1 MSRLL
6 LVSLLTA
13 VVALP
18 AQAEDVTYRKTIRPL
33 WQAKC
38 SMCHGAES
46 PTLGEFDGNKDK
58 FIATAKG
65 PRMDSYADLLFF
77 VAWPDTGAIMRRLDD
92 GKNTKDGKPGNM
104 YVNLGATEAER
115 QSNLNLFK
123 AWIGEGAWVLK
134 KRDAISKEELLKI
147 KAKY

>member
-1 MSRLL
+1 MNRLIVLPL
-6 LVSLLTA
+6 LAAIAAFST
-13 VVALP
+13 
-18 AQAEDVTYRKTIRPL
+18 QAKDVTYRKAIRPL

-38 SMCHGAES
+38 SMCHGADA

-58 FIATAKG
+58 YIAMAKG

-104 YVNLGATEAER
+104 YVNLGATDEER
-115 QSNLNLFK
+115 QNNLNLFK

-134 KRDAISKEELLKI
+134 KRDAITKEELMKI